1 MNRIIQASESEFLS
15 LVEQAVRNVLKDY
28 QPASTTD
35 QPQPPA
41 TKKEAANYLGVSMPT
56 LDALM
61 RSGELKFFNI
71 GRSVRLR
78 WADIDAYINQKG
90 A

>member
-15 LVEQAVRNVLKDY
+15 IVEQATRNVLKDY
-28 QPASTTD
+28 QPASAVD

-41 TKKEAANYLGVSMPT
+41 TKKQAAEHLCVSMPT

-61 RSGELKFFNI
+61 RSGKLKFFNI

-78 WADIDAYINQKG
+78 WTDIDAYINKKG
-90 A
+90 V